1 MTCNDVIVFLDFF
14 FFPFSL
20 APRCAYISVG
30 WLPLLEI
37 FEYPTF
43 VTNILDFLQ
52 TSDENISIH

>member
-1 MTCNDVIVFLDFF
+1 MTFSNDVIVFLDFF

-30 WLPLLEI
+30 WLRLLEI

-43 VTNILDFLQ
+43 VTNMRTFPYIERLPMK
-52 TSDENISIH
+52 